1 MATVRMADYLQR
13 EIVNNFKR
21 LYDKSNPEIKQ
32 DTVDADALYETLLSG
47 KVRALEEFM
56 RHQFAG
62 ILQLN
67 DVLVETEELTLKTDM
82 MLFDTTYKDGER
94 VICENFENN
103 TEITVPLSTPV
114 WMICKPDS
122 WRGES
127 GVPIN
132 ANIGNLPG
140 EVAEDARPYIDSIK
154 KKHQD
159 ESHRQA
165 KKRIDTDKV
174 EQTLDQFTTL
184 NQALKAWPALSKLVS
199 QEKISKV
206 HEKQQRK
213 RKEQQQRSRIEP
225 IEQNLNKTILTAT
238 LLGDD

>member
-82 MLFDTTYKDGER
+82 MLFDTTYKDEER
-94 VICENFENN
+94 VICENFVDD

-132 ANIGNLPG
+132 ANIG
-140 EVAEDARPYIDSIK
+140 
-154 KKHQD
+154 
-159 ESHRQA
+159 
-165 KKRIDTDKV
+165 TCC
-174 EQTLDQFTTL
+174 
-184 NQALKAWPALSKLVS
+184 
-199 QEKISKV
+199 
-206 HEKQQRK
+206 
-213 RKEQQQRSRIEP
+213 
-225 IEQNLNKTILTAT
+225 
-238 LLGDD
+238 